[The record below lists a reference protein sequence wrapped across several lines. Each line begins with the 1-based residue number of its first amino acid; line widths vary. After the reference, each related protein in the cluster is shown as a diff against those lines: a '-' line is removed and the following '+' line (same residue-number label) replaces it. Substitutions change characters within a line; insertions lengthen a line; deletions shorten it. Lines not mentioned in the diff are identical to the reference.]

1 MLDSFYEKEFQF
13 VDWNKAKQL
22 FTASGII
29 KLILKCQDTNPDF
42 LENGRNKGNMILWL
56 PSHKSLPKPMV
67 KKEKEKPSMS
77 KHNKKTMLQNFTI
90 NFKKDPGPQH
100 QCDTQLRLRNR
111 SNPFQGTVLDRV
123 VSFHWRPCYK
133 QWQFPQGS
141 ENHTLLSTP
150 L

>member
-29 KLILKCQDTNPDF
+29 KLILECQDTIPDF
-42 LENGRNKGNMILWL
+42 LENGRNMSNMILWL

-100 QCDTQLRLRNR
+100 QCDT
-111 SNPFQGTVLDRV
+111 SYVCAIGVTPFKALFLI
-123 VSFHWRPCYK
+123 VS
-133 QWQFPQGS
+133 
-141 ENHTLLSTP
+141 
-150 L
+150 